1 MAAHHATRSATTAL
15 RADRAMVADQVLDPD
30 EDTEHARCAEHE
42 IIAMAPSST
51 SHSPRE
57 VNKRSPSVGRRTGS
71 MPRRSS
77 FRTPEVTDD
86 DSYTRRRVSTAPAR
100 PTKSMQQ
107 SAQARAPLSEERKSL
122 LCDNLERMTQ
132 IERELR
138 DEKQAIA
145 RELELH
151 GELHG
156 EPHGDDD
163 THSESVHQER
173 GEDEES
179 DEGDE
184 YDEHGEARQA
194 LLDTLGLTPKMR
206 SAMAALL
213 AAPSQAQSIAS
224 IDKGPTKA
232 AETSSKRYLE
242 GIKSQITDAE
252 VKRFGFEPTRKNIT
266 SKYVDY
272 INYAASKHE
281 LIEEWRQLRTKPVL
295 EAMATIAMRAGLR
308 EADGYTPR
316 SCSLSP
322 ARATRDNYLP
332 TRSAASPRRTRSM
345 HARASRSHVAST
357 PSAPPSP

>member
-1 MAAHHATRSATTAL
+1 MAAHHATRSATAAL

-30 EDTEHARCAEHE
+30 EDTEHARRAEHE

-145 RELELH
+145 RELELQRL
-151 GELHG
+151 E
-156 EPHGDDD
+156 
-163 THSESVHQER
+163 
-173 GEDEES
+173 
-179 DEGDE
+179 
-184 YDEHGEARQA
+184 
-194 LLDTLGLTPKMR
+194 
-206 SAMAALL
+206 
-213 AAPSQAQSIAS
+213 
-224 IDKGPTKA
+224 
-232 AETSSKRYLE
+232 RYLCRLP
-242 GIKSQITDAE
+242 S
-252 VKRFGFEPTRKNIT
+252 
-266 SKYVDY
+266 
-272 INYAASKHE
+272 
-281 LIEEWRQLRTKPVL
+281 
-295 EAMATIAMRAGLR
+295 
-308 EADGYTPR
+308 
-316 SCSLSP
+316 
-322 ARATRDNYLP
+322 ARAPGDG
-332 TRSAASPRRTRSM
+332 
-345 HARASRSHVAST
+345 ARAH
-357 PSAPPSP
+357 SACRACWTSAKVPPATWLVLSGGS